1 MLEVSCQALFPEEHI
16 QKFGLVS
23 IGRIIL
29 TLSSSRVIL
38 CATASL
44 DGASY
49 WNLATDDSSILEAFA
64 NGRDAKEYLRFDP
77 RMEIF
82 LDLSDE
88 TDLDG
93 DAP

>member
-1 MLEVSCQALFPEEHI
+1 MASKGIISARDAPSHMLEVSCQARFPEEHI

-49 WNLATDDSSILEAFA
+49 
-64 NGRDAKEYLRFDP
+64 
-77 RMEIF
+77 
-82 LDLSDE
+82 
-88 TDLDG
+88 
-93 DAP
+93 